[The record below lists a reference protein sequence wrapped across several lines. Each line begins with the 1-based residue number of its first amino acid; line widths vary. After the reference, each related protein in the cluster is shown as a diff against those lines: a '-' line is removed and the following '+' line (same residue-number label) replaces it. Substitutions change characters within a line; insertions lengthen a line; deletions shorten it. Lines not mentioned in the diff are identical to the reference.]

1 MRRIVANLPAE
12 ARFEIH
18 ARIGVAAGRSSD
30 LQARPLNRK
39 YIASI
44 KWRFY

>member
-30 LQARPLNRK
+30 LQAPTPSKCNRLR
-39 YIASI
+39 SNGVST
-44 KWRFY
+44 